1 MLNAFRLSFQ
11 IIKCH
16 LLILDALISKYF
28 IIECQREL
36 FEIMSY
42 DSSRNIWNYNK
53 FKMLWR
59 KSIKYIV
66 KCKQVFIKYSL

>member
-11 IIKCH
+11 IIMCH
-16 LLILDALISKYF
+16 LLILDALISKYL

-42 DSSRNIWNYNK
+42 DSSRNFKTITNLK
-53 FKMLWR
+53 FYGENL
-59 KSIKYIV
+59 
-66 KCKQVFIKYSL
+66 